1 MKKDS
6 LFKGTFILSISLILT
21 KIIGLVYIIPYYK
34 IIGGEENM
42 SLFNYAYN
50 YYIILLEVSSAGI
63 PLTISKLISKYN
75 GEGNYA
81 KSRQIYKVGSS
92 ILIISGFIGF
102 LIFFFGSNYLALE
115 TIGSKGVTRYS
126 ISDLSLVIKTLGF
139 AFPFVLLASGFRGLF
154 QGHEIM
160 VPSAISQFF
169 EQFIRVIAMLLGT
182 YFVMKLTNN
191 VVYGNAMATF
201 STVIGAI
208 ISVSI
213 LLYYFKKYSK
223 GLDFNKENIS
233 FSYKQIST
241 LDVAKEIFLVS
252 IPFVVVSTFFVILT
266 LIDQNTIIDTM
277 YDIGKTIGKGEEFA
291 KRGELEFTIYSGL
304 INKVVMIA
312 VSLAPAFTGVF
323 LPAITRLY
331 SQKKI
336 EDVSIN
342 INKVLLSLLMI
353 VFPTLVGM
361 YALAEPLYN
370 SFFSP
375 NEAAYVF
382 LRVYVI
388 LALLYSIY
396 AILSII
402 MQAIDKQKL
411 NMIIVAIGIIF
422 KFIFNKL
429 FITNFGTIGAI
440 YCSIAT
446 YVIIILLTILVI
458 DYSVKIKL
466 RELIFNFSKIIV
478 SSIIMFIIVLAIFD
492 SIISNFN
499 INYRIDSMLLILI
512 CAIFGGLPYLILIN
526 KLNLFGYLFG
536 KKISILSILRR
547 K

>member
-50 YYIILLEVSSAGI
+50 YYIILLEISSAGI

-81 KSRQIYKVGSS
+81 KSKQVYKVGST
-92 ILIISGFIGF
+92 ILIISGITGF
-102 LIFFFGSNYLALE
+102 LLFFFGADYLALE

-126 ISDLSLVIKTLGF
+126 VSDLSLVIKTLSL

-160 VPSAISQFF
+160 SPSALSQFF
-169 EQFIRVIAMLLGT
+169 EQFIRVLAMLIGT
-182 YFVMKLTNN
+182 YFVMKITNN

-208 ISVSI
+208 VSVSI

-223 GLDFNKENIS
+223 RLDFNKENIS
-233 FSYKQIST
+233 FSYKQINT
-241 LDVAKEIFLVS
+241 LNVAKEIFLVS

-266 LIDQNTIIDTM
+266 LIDQNTIIETM
-277 YDIGKTIGKGEEFA
+277 YNIGDIFGRGEEFA
-291 KRGELEFTIYSGL
+291 KRGELHFTIYSGL

-312 VSLAPAFTGVF
+312 VALAPAFTGVF

-353 VFPTLVGM
+353 VFPALVGM
-361 YALAEPLYN
+361 YVLAVPLYN

-375 NEAAYVF
+375 NEDAYVF

-411 NMIIVAIGIIF
+411 NMVIIAIGITF
-422 KFIFNKL
+422 KFFFNKI
-429 FITNFGTIGAI
+429 FITNFETIGAI
-440 YCSIAT
+440 YCSIIT
-446 YVIIILLTILVI
+446 YIIVIVLTLFVI
-458 DYSVKIKL
+458 DNNVKIKF
-466 RELIFNFSKIIV
+466 RELLFNFSKIVV
-478 SSIIMFIIVLAIFD
+478 SSMVMFIILLAVMD
-492 SIISNFN
+492 SIITNFN
-499 INYRIDSMLLILI
+499 INNRFDSMLLLGI
-512 CAIFGGLPYLILIN
+512 CALLGGLPYLVLIN

-536 KKISILSILRR
+536 RKISLLSILRR